1 MGVEIGG
8 KGRECTID
16 NIRIRE
22 ERGDKACRRRSPY
35 IMVGLQETL

>member
-1 MGVEIGG
+1 VYY
-8 KGRECTID
+8 ID

-22 ERGDKACRRRSPY
+22 ERDKACRRRSPY